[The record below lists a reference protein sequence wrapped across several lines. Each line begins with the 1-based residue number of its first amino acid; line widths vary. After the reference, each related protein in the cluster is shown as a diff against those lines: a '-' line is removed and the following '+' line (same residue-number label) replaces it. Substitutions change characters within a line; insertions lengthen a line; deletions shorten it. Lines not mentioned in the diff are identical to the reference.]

1 MCYLT
6 PSVQLEGCVAGVNT
20 HGDGA
25 HGGGRLLEVVFTSG
39 LDVLVGRF
47 SGSNV
52 RGLKVA
58 FSVLEEKRK

>member
-1 MCYLT
+1 M
-6 PSVQLEGCVAGVNT
+6 AGVNT

-47 SGSNV
+47 SGSYV